1 MEIEDL
7 SDWVALKSDIF
18 SKSVENDVN
27 AVKFICGWN
36 TEAAKV
42 AITLHEGSRTASDQ
56 NSKNKVCLLSLKEI
70 YNIHKQFCLIN
81 PNLET
86 AFPPSLKKI
95 GILPSQQK
103 IENICNGITH
113 YLTEA
118 VNFVG
123 KQIVVSSIFGE
134 EDPLSRYE
142 ENIQEFRLKTLENTV
157 EKNYR
162 DLDGILQLRERAET
176 LLEIKTIYVLEDE
189 VVGKIFDSL
198 SELYNFRLQPFLELR
213 EIANCRV
220 KEAKSKLSEDIG
232 PKMKMKTE
240 KEFEKWTEESL
251 IASEALQQLYL
262 EYYRRTLSLVEGMVL
277 FLLDKRYFYN
287 LITFFCHSFY

>member
-1 MEIEDL
+1 MEDL

-18 SKSVENDVN
+18 SKNDENEVN
-27 AVKFICGWN
+27 SVKFICGWN
-36 TEAAKV
+36 PEASKV

-56 NSKNKVCLLSLKEI
+56 NCKNKVCLLSLKEI
-70 YNIHKQFCLIN
+70 YNIHKQFCLIS
-81 PNLET
+81 
-86 AFPPSLKKI
+86 PSLEPIFPSSLKRI
-95 GILPSQQK
+95 GLLPSQHK
-103 IENICNGITH
+103 IENVCNGITH

-118 VNFVG
+118 ICFVG

-142 ENIQEFRLKTLENTV
+142 ENIQEFKLKTLENTV
-157 EKNYR
+157 EKNYK
-162 DLDGILQLRERAET
+162 DLDGILKLRERAET

-189 VVGKIFDSL
+189 VVEKIFDSL
-198 SELYNFRLQPFLELR
+198 SELYNFRLQPFSELR
-213 EIANCRV
+213 EISNCRV

-232 PKMKMKTE
+232 PKMKLKAE

-262 EYYRRTLSLVEGMVL
+262 EYYRRTLSLVEGRVL
-277 FLLDKRYFYN
+277 L
-287 LITFFCHSFY
+287 FCL